1 MRRKVP
7 LPLIS
12 PRWRLLR
19 WTATPTLVAL
29 AVISCRDVELPP
41 TAPMAA
47 APAARLAVL
56 DPHSGDWNRFDAD
69 VDVIVESGGSP
80 LLSARKSSRG
90 LTYHLTR
97 RRDASGQWVSDLGFE
112 ELIARTSSGLAR
124 GGAPYPKR
132 IIATSAGEAG
142 TMVDASGRPI
152 SVRAPSMTEAS
163 INPPSRVARG
173 PRAARPMPTL
183 RPGQAG
189 ITDTSRAWAQIF
201 FPTRAG
207 ADAMIG
213 DADAVESLTGDR
225 GRHRSQRGA
234 FTAEITLNRATG
246 ALEEARI
253 IENGSVRSVTSSRYE
268 PDQNG
273 VLTLRTERKLL
284 YARGRNEPDVITIT
298 YRNIRLSKEP

>member
-29 AVISCRDVELPP
+29 AVTSCRDVELPP

-201 FPTRAG
+201 F
-207 ADAMIG
+207 
-213 DADAVESLTGDR
+213 
-225 GRHRSQRGA
+225 SQRGA